1 MCVGYVTVKVVYG
14 VASKTATVNN
24 VNLQQCD
31 GSEAQRWTY
40 VSPQSQVTAMKF
52 YPLLLL
58 ADNLFNFAGI
68 KWPDLKYEGWLH

>member
-1 MCVGYVTVKVVYG
+1 MCLGYVTVTGEYG
-14 VASKTATVNN
+14 VAQETATVNN

-31 GSEAQRWTY
+31 GSEAQRWAY
-40 VSPQSQVTAMKF
+40 VSPLSQVTAMKF

-58 ADNLFNFAGI
+58 ADDLFNCAGI